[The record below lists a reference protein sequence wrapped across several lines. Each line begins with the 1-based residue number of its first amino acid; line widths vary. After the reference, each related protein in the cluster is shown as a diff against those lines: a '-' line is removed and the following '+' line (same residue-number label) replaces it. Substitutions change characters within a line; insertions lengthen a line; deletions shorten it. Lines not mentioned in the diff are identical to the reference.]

1 MKTINKGEIMN
12 NLKKIGVTALA
23 GSLMT
28 LSVSAGEMSV
38 SGTAEVTYTTGG
50 DKVQTGNPYGMKNNI
65 TFKGAGDVNGM
76 AVAYQTTMNDAGS
89 ATVSTLLTVDMGS
102 MGLVGFEQGMG
113 SFGVDTA
120 DDSILPTAYE
130 EPSHGGGT
138 GSLGISGSQNV
149 MGYKNTFAG
158 VSLSLEYNPNY
169 ELKDNADGSYSGATA
184 DATATTTIDEA
195 VESSNKGSS
204 LNYVLSYSP
213 IEGLTIGA
221 GAGKT
226 DGNLQTTGS
235 VDATEALGYVKYV
248 TGPLSLGYFETEQQ
262 NNTVGADGKIADGY
276 SVAFA
281 VNDSLSV
288 SYAERDLE
296 IDDGDLTN
304 GVENSEGF
312 MASYTMGGA
321 SLRLAHTEHTSV
333 GGVLNTNTDNTEVSL
348 VLAF

>member
-1 MKTINKGEIMN
+1 MNKLKT
-12 NLKKIGVTALA
+12 GVTALA

-50 DKVQTGNPYGMKNNI
+50 SKAITGNPYGMKNNI
-65 TFKGAGDVNGM
+65 SFNGSGDVNGNT
-76 AVAYQTTMNDAGS
+76 VAYTTTMNDAGS
-89 ATVSTLLTVDMGS
+89 ATVSTLLTVDMGA
-102 MGLVGFEQGMG
+102 MGLVGFDQGMG

-130 EPSHGGGT
+130 EPTHGGGT
-138 GSLGISGSQNV
+138 GSLGITGSSNV
-149 MGYKNTFAG
+149 IGYKNTFAG
-158 VSLSLEYNPNY
+158 VSLNLEYNPDFQY
-169 ELKDNADGSYSGATA
+169 TDSADGSYSGAQA
-184 DATATTTIDEA
+184 DIAAGTTNEIKEA
-195 VESSNKGSS
+195 SNKGAS

-213 IEGLTIGA
+213 MDGLTVGA

-226 DGNLQTTGS
+226 DGNSALAGEND
-235 VDATEALGYVKYV
+235 DAKEVLAYVKYSS
-248 TGPLSLGYFETEQQ
+248 GPVSVGYFMNEQQ
-262 NNTVGADGKIADGY
+262 NNTLGADGKNTDGY

-281 VNDSLSV
+281 VNDSLSI

-296 IDDGDLTN
+296 VDDGDASNGTETN
-304 GVENSEGF
+304 TGV

-321 SLRLAHTEHTSV
+321 SLRVAHNEHDSV
-333 GGVLNTNTDNTEVSL
+333 GGVTGTNTENTEISL

>member
-12 NLKKIGVTALA
+12 NLKKLGVTALA

-50 DKVQTGNPYGMKNNI
+50 DKSITGNPYGMKNNI

-102 MGLVGFEQGMG
+102 LGLVGFEQGMG
-113 SFGVDTA
+113 SFGVDTS

-138 GSLGISGSQNV
+138 GSLGTSGSQNV

-158 VSLSLEYNPNY
+158 VSLNVEYNPDFAY
-169 ELKDNADGSYSGATA
+169 ADNADGSYSGVTA
-184 DATATTTIDEA
+184 DATGTTSLDEA
-195 VESSNKGSS
+195 IESSNKGAS

-213 IEGLTIGA
+213 IEGLTVGA
-221 GAGKT
+221 GFGT
-226 DGNLQTTGS
+226 TEGNASTTGS
-235 VDATEALGYVKYV
+235 PDAKENVAYAKYV
-248 TGPLSLGYFETEQQ
+248 SGPLSLGYFETESQ
-262 NNTVGADGKIADGY
+262 NNTLGADGKVADGY
-276 SVAFA
+276 SIAFA
-281 VNDSLSV
+281 VNDSLSI
-288 SYAERDLE
+288 SYSERDLE
-296 IDDGDLTN
+296 IDDGDASN
-304 GVENSEGF
+304 GTENNEGI

-333 GGVLNTNTDNTEVSL
+333 GGVLNTDTDNTEVSL

>member
-50 DKVQTGNPYGMKNNI
+50 DKSITGNPYGMKNII

-102 MGLVGFEQGMG
+102 LGLVGFEQGMG
-113 SFGVDTA
+113 SFGVDTS

-138 GSLGISGSQNV
+138 GSLGVSGSQNV
-149 MGYKNTFAG
+149 IGYKNTFAG
-158 VSLSLEYNPNY
+158 VSLNLEYNPNY
-169 ELKDNADGSYSGATA
+169 ALADNADGAYSGVTA
-184 DATATTTIDEA
+184 DASGTTTVDEA
-195 VESSNKGSS
+195 VESGNKGSS
-204 LNYVLSYSP
+204 VNYVLSYSP
-213 IEGLTIGA
+213 VEGLTVGA
-221 GAGKT
+221 GAGTTK
-226 DGNLQTTGS
+226 GNIQTTGS
-235 VDATEALGYVKYV
+235 PDAEEALGYVKYV
-248 TGPLSLGYFETEQQ
+248 TGPVSLGYFETESQ
-262 NNTVGADGKIADGY
+262 NNTLGADGKKADGY
-276 SVAFA
+276 SIAFA

-304 GVENSEGF
+304 GVENSERF

-333 GGVLNTNTDNTEVSL
+333 GGVLNTNKDNTEVSL